1 VEEPRDER
9 RALLERARDDD
20 GDGMGGRIADAA
32 RRTLEL
38 RRSTN
43 RARKGP
49 DGTGRGVSIR
59 RAAES
64 ETVAE

>member
-1 VEEPRDER
+1 
-9 RALLERARDDD
+9 LLERARDDD
-20 GDGMGGRIADAA
+20 GDGVGGRIADAA

-49 DGTGRGVSIR
+49 DGTGRGVNT
-59 RAAES
+59 ACG
-64 ETVAE
+64 